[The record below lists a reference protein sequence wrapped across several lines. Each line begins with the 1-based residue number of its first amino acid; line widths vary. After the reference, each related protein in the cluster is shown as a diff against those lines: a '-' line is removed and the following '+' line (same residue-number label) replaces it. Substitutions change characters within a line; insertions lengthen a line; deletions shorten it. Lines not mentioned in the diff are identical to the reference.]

1 MARTRSYKKGYTN
14 YNYSSSAYAYEPAS
28 LPYFKEEQKRLA
40 EEKARKDK
48 LLATAVN
55 KKTAAHKLKLTIAV
69 LIVFAGCFV
78 IMASSA
84 AVARQRIAN
93 SKLKDELVAL
103 KSENTTL
110 QAEISDSV
118 DLDYIKKEA
127 TERLGMTEPQPYQI
141 IYIDVPKQSYNVQYS
156 NSEVQEDDG
165 FSFKKMLE
173 MFKK

>member
-1 MARTRSYKKGYTN
+1 M
-14 YNYSSSAYAYEPAS
+14 
-28 LPYFKEEQKRLA
+28 
-40 EEKARKDK
+40 
-48 LLATAVN
+48 
-55 KKTAAHKLKLTIAV
+55 
-69 LIVFAGCFV
+69 
-78 IMASSA
+78 
-84 AVARQRIAN
+84 ARQRIAN

-127 TERLGMTEPQPYQI
+127 TERMGMTEPQPYQI

-165 FSFKKMLE
+165 FSFKKLLE

>member
-78 IMASSA
+78 
-84 AVARQRIAN
+84 RIAN

-127 TERLGMTEPQPYQI
+127 TERMGMTEPQPYQI

-165 FSFKKMLE
+165 FSFKKLLE

>member
-93 SKLKDELVAL
+93 S
-103 KSENTTL
+103 
-110 QAEISDSV
+110 DSV

-127 TERLGMTEPQPYQI
+127 TERMGMTEPQPYQI